1 MASARRAKD
10 LEFRLRA
17 KRWHTVAVHF
27 GLKPK
32 RYDLSVWSPRKC
44 RWRRIGLLPGLG
56 EFRQEGSVIVFN
68 GVLQVQS
75 PESRT
80 LIRREYK

>member
-1 MASARRAKD
+1 MATERMQEN

-17 KRWHTVAVHF
+17 NRWHTVAIHIGF
-27 GLKPK
+27 KPK

-44 RWRRIGLLPGLG
+44 KWRRIGLLPGLG
-56 EFRQEGSVIVFN
+56 AFRQEGSVMVFN

-80 LIRREYK
+80 LIRREID